1 MVRVYV
7 QTRGKSYSEQTLLH
21 AMKDVQQGMSQ
32 SKAADKHGIPQRT
45 LSDKLR
51 KAHPANVGRPTVLSD
66 ETEKQIANALDC
78 LTDWGFPFQTI
89 DLRIMVKNYLDNLNI
104 SQPQFR
110 DNMPGADFVYGFLK
124 RHKLVLRKATSL
136 DKSRAAVS
144 PTIVQ
149 EFFDRIKDVIDKT
162 PPNRIYN
169 YDETG
174 FVNNTGN
181 SYVIMKRGRRRAF
194 KVEDNGKQTF
204 SVMFAANAVGE
215 LVPPRIVYK
224 AKNVYQNWCE
234 GGPPGSTYGCSATG
248 WFNGIQFENWFINN
262 FLPFVK
268 NSSTPPE
275 GNTVVLLGDNLS
287 SHYSLKVVELA
298 KENNIYFAFLP
309 ANSTHLLQPLDVGLF
324 RHVNSGFVKFVQEI
338 ATFYLYVQNVLI
350 AKSEL
355 IDL

>member
-21 AMKDVQQGMSQ
+21 AIKDVQQGMSQ

-174 FVNNTGN
+174 FVPTTTSTGAEELQEINEDNDDERCTLCRKIFDDFNEDWTSCLVCEQWFCEICTGN
-181 SYVIMKRGRRRAF
+181 SHILFVCS
-194 KVEDNGKQTF
+194 ECSN
-204 SVMFAANAVGE
+204 
-215 LVPPRIVYK
+215 
-224 AKNVYQNWCE
+224 CE
-234 GGPPGSTYGCSATG
+234 
-248 WFNGIQFENWFINN
+248 E
-262 FLPFVK
+262 
-268 NSSTPPE
+268 
-275 GNTVVLLGDNLS
+275 
-287 SHYSLKVVELA
+287 
-298 KENNIYFAFLP
+298 
-309 ANSTHLLQPLDVGLF
+309 
-324 RHVNSGFVKFVQEI
+324 
-338 ATFYLYVQNVLI
+338 
-350 AKSEL
+350 
-355 IDL
+355 